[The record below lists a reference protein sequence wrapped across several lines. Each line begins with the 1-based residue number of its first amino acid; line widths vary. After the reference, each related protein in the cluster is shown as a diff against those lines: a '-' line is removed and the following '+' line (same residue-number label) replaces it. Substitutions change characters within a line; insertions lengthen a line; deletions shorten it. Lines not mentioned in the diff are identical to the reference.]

1 MPHHGRKDNA
11 DWLPLGGNIFELV
24 TRRLDHTVIKANE
37 IPAAWKWEARSNIS
51 VIKVLLKYM
60 ARHVLM
66 QRDRDDLMTRHA
78 PALPLMTED
87 LEPARTRPSV
97 FCTFII
103 YFKAWKVKPFTA
115 NDLWCQQEE
124 DKSMPLESIGFQARS
139 QSNWMFD
146 ESFLAIWLLWK

>member
-11 DWLPLGGNIFELV
+11 DWLPLGGKIFELV

-37 IPAAWKWEARSNIS
+37 IPAAWKWEARSNIP

-103 YFKAWKVKPFTA
+103 YFKA
-115 NDLWCQQEE
+115 
-124 DKSMPLESIGFQARS
+124 
-139 QSNWMFD
+139 
-146 ESFLAIWLLWK
+146 